1 MYRITPNTSTIR
13 NLLTLVLL
21 VMFISSNVSARE
33 QTLASLKAAYVYNI
47 AKFTRWPESVLST
60 EESEFK
66 LCLYGNDDTISQL
79 KLLSNRSMQSYPIL
93 VKEVTTELAINDCHL
108 LYISAKENRR
118 YGYVLSLIKQKTI
131 LTIGNDSLFLRHGG
145 LINLTE
151 LEQRLQFEVNMEQLV
166 HSKLTLSSKLLSLGK
181 LIEKPR

>member
-1 MYRITPNTSTIR
+1 
-13 NLLTLVLL
+13 
-21 VMFISSNVSARE
+21 
-33 QTLASLKAAYVYNI
+33 
-47 AKFTRWPESVLST
+47 
-60 EESEFK
+60 
-66 LCLYGNDDTISQL
+66 
-79 KLLSNRSMQSYPIL
+79 MQSYPIL
-93 VKEVTTELAINDCHL
+93 VKEVTTESAINDCHL

-151 LEQRLQFEVNMEQLV
+151 LEQRLQFEVNMQQLA
-166 HSKLTLSSKLLSLGK
+166 HSKLTLSSKLLTLGK